1 MAQSGRR
8 LPATMQTPAHA
19 EQCGLFISF
28 EGPEGAGKTTQI
40 ELLARRL
47 RAAGHAVHTTR
58 EPGGTPL
65 GEQLRA
71 VLLDPSVSDRDPVIE
86 ALLMMASRRDHLQQV
101 ILPQLATGAV
111 VITDRY
117 VDSTYAYQGYGS
129 GVDRQWIAA
138 TMGLVT
144 DELLPTLTVLLDL
157 DPAVGLARKYRL
169 FGGDET
175 VSSFERRALAYHQ
188 RVRDGFR
195 ELAHAGPER
204 WLVLDATQPVT
215 QVGERIWERIEPL
228 VPGRAAPGRAESV
241 SGRSGA

>member
-1 MAQSGRR
+1 
-8 LPATMQTPAHA
+8 MQTPAHA

-144 DELLPTLTVLLDL
+144 DGLLPALTVLLDL
-157 DPAVGLARKYRL
+157 DPVVGLARKYRL

-175 VSSFERRALAYHQ
+175 ASSFERRALAYHQ
-188 RVRDGFR
+188 RVCHGFR
-195 ELAHAGPER
+195 ELAHASPER
-204 WLVLDATQPVT
+204 WLVLDATQPVA
-215 QVGERIWERIEPL
+215 QVGEHIWERVEPL
-228 VPGRAAPGRAESV
+228 VPGMATPDRAESV
-241 SGRSGA
+241 SGRAGA

>member
-1 MAQSGRR
+1 MAQRGRS
-8 LPATMQTPAHA
+8 LPAITQTAAHA
-19 EQCGLFISF
+19 EQRGLFISF

-71 VLLDPSVSDRDPVIE
+71 LLLDPSVSDRDPVIE

-101 ILPQLATGAV
+101 IRPQLATGAV

-129 GVDRQWIAA
+129 GVDRRWIAA

-144 DELLPTLTVLLDL
+144 DGLLPALTVLLDL

-188 RVRDGFR
+188 RVCRGFR
-195 ELAHAGPER
+195 ELARTGPER
-204 WLVLDATQPVT
+204 WLVLDATQPVE

-228 VPGRAAPGRAESV
+228 VPGMATPGRAESV
-241 SGRSGA
+241 SGRAGA